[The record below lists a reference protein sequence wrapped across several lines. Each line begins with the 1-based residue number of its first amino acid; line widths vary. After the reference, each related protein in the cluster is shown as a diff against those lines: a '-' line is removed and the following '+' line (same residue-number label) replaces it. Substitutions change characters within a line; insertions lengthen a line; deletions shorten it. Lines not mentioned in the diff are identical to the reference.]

1 MKIVIATIFTASVF
15 FASFSQAANLN
26 NLGEPIKLVKARES
40 AKFNEPIKVRKNA
53 TPAHIFTQS
62 SISESCNHI
71 INKVTRYKRFGSANS
86 FIALG
91 AICSSVLV
99 QENRFMELN
108 YFLLP
113 KNKLWETCR
122 SIESHYNNYAT
133 KMGYEIFETITVTCS
148 QHIIDNHA
156 VALFDYPEKT
166 HEIFSYETDFTDDN
180 KPNTNV
186 KLVEDKNGKIRPVFS
201 VNTPESLNKNN

>member
-1 MKIVIATIFTASVF
+1 MKKLIALF
-15 FASFSQAANLN
+15 FVTSTLFSSFSQAEKFNESD
-26 NLGEPIKLVKARES
+26 EPIKLVKVSE
-40 AKFNEPIKVRKNA
+40 NP

-62 SISESCNHI
+62 SISEACTNI
-71 INKVTRYKRFGSANS
+71 VNKVTRHGGLLSPNGFA
-86 FIALG
+86 ALR
-91 AICSSVLV
+91 AICSSFLI
-99 QENRFMELN
+99 QENTFTEEA

-148 QHIIDNHA
+148 QYIIDYHT

-166 HEIFSYETDFTDDN
+166 HEIFSYETDFTDDT
-180 KPNTNV
+180 KPNTKV
-186 KLVEDKNGKIRPVFS
+186 KLVKDKNGKIRPVFS
-201 VNTPESLNKNN
+201 VNTPDPLNINN